1 MKKSFLFSYVLA
13 GMMLASCSS
22 SDDVATGTHG
32 FAEDGTG
39 YVKVSLNLPTRSASS
54 TRGVNDD
61 TADGEA
67 DEYNVNDATLI
78 IFAGDN
84 EADATFQ
91 SAYDL
96 TGTVKTDYD
105 NDQVTSQYTVTQEV
119 KSVSG
124 ANNIYAFVVLNHNDA
139 FAVTTANGLKVNGT
153 GTGTG
158 TELTTSDKFSTFS
171 KLAINKPIANDN
183 IMMTNAVVTT
193 QPGSAAF
200 ADPTTLANV
209 TTNVYPTKAEAE
221 ANPAADIFVERMAAK
236 VTLSC
241 SGGTTASGST
251 PATKF
256 GYSLV
261 GWELGNYNTQSYVSR
276 QWDNSWNSY
285 KSSGDGVTSTP
296 EALDAN
302 PYRFA
307 GTTLIK
313 AENGNP
319 SGNFYRT
326 YFGMDANYTTEAN
339 FTDHP
344 STITDLVST
353 TQLTSG
359 QSTYCYENT
368 FDVSKQTV
376 LNTTVALVKMKITP
390 DGWSAT
396 DFYTKDGNRN
406 VIYTEA
412 DAKALVSKQL
422 LSDFTAADL
431 KAKYFSTTTDAGTIS
446 ADVSFYTTDASGTTS
461 SEAGTQ
467 KYSVTLKFTKTGET
481 SPSSTAT
488 VDAADEIGGKKVLET
503 LATNIKI
510 SKYKD
515 CYSYY
520 KILIKHFGDEL
531 TPWNLTSNTTENAND
546 FLGRYGVLRNNWY
559 DISVTGVSNIGDA
572 TPGDLDVNK
581 DPTKDDKTTQF
592 ISCRINVLSWAK
604 RTQSTVLGE

>member
-1 MKKSFLFSYVLA
+1 M
-13 GMMLASCSS
+13 
-22 SDDVATGTHG
+22 
-32 FAEDGTG
+32 
-39 YVKVSLNLPTRSASS
+39 
-54 TRGVNDD
+54 
-61 TADGEA
+61 
-67 DEYNVNDATLI
+67 NDATLI

-96 TGTVKTDYD
+96 TGTVKDDVD

-139 FAVTTANGLKVNGT
+139 FTVSSTNGLKVNNT
-153 GTGTG
+153 D
-158 TELTTSDKFSTFS
+158 LTTSDKFSTFS
-171 KLAINKPIANDN
+171 ALAIDKSIVKNN

-193 QPGSAAF
+193 QPGSLAF
-200 ADPTTLANV
+200 AAPTTLANV

-241 SGGTTASGST
+241 TNGTTVSGTT

-256 GYSLV
+256 DYSLA
-261 GWELGNYNTQSYVSR
+261 GWELGNYNTRSYVSR
-276 QWDNSWNSY
+276 QWDNSWNNY
-285 KSSGDGVTSTP
+285 NSSGDCVDPAP
-296 EALDAN
+296 EALKNN

-326 YFGMDANYTTEAN
+326 YFGKDANYDSDAG

-344 STITDLVST
+344 STTTDLVST
-353 TQLTSG
+353 TPLISG

-390 DGWSAT
+390 DGWTAE

-412 DAKALVSKQL
+412 DAKTLVSKQL

-431 KAKYFSTTTDAGTIS
+431 KAKFFPSTTDDGTIS
-446 ADVSFYTTDASGTTS
+446 ADVSFYTTDASGSTVTP

-467 KYSVTLKFTKTGET
+467 EYNVTLKFTKKGET
-481 SPSSTAT
+481 TPTDTKT
-488 VDAADEIGGKKVLET
+488 VRTTDKIGGKNVLET

-520 KILIKHFGDEL
+520 KVLIKHFGDEL
-531 TPWNLTSNTTENAND
+531 TPWNLTSNTTVNAND

>member
-1 MKKSFLFSYVLA
+1 MKKSFLFSYALA

-54 TRGVNDD
+54 TRGVNDKTD
-61 TADGEA
+61 DGEA
-67 DEYNVNDATLI
+67 DEYKVNNATLI
-78 IFAGDN
+78 IFAGNN

-96 TGTVKTDYD
+96 TGTVKDDVD

-139 FAVTTANGLKVNGT
+139 FTVSSANGLKVNGT
-153 GTGTG
+153 D
-158 TELTTSDKFSTFS
+158 LTTSDKFSTFS
-171 KLAINKPIANDN
+171 TLAIDKSIAKNN

-200 ADPTTLANV
+200 AAPTTLANV

-241 SGGTTASGST
+241 SNGTTASGST
-251 PATKF
+251 PATNFK
-256 GYSLV
+256 YKLA
-261 GWELGNYNTQSYVSR
+261 GWELGNYNTRSYVSR
-276 QWDNSWNSY
+276 QWDNSWNNY
-285 KSSGDGVTSTP
+285 KSSGDGVDPAP
-296 EALDAN
+296 EALKNN

-326 YFGMDANYTTEAN
+326 YFGKDANYDSGAS

-344 STITDLVST
+344 STITNLVST
-353 TQLTSG
+353 TPLTSG

-376 LNTTVALVKMKITP
+376 LNTTVALVKMNITP
-390 DGWSAT
+390 DGWTAE

-412 DAKALVSKQL
+412 DAKTLVSKQL

-431 KAKYFSTTTDAGTIS
+431 KAKFFPSTTDDGTIS
-446 ADVSFYTTDASGTTS
+446 ADVSFYTTGASGSTVTP

-467 KYSVTLKFTKTGET
+467 KYNVKLKFTKTGET
-481 SPSSTAT
+481 TPTDTKT
-488 VDAADEIGGKKVLET
+488 VGTADEIGGKNVLET

>member
-1 MKKSFLFSYVLA
+1 MKKSFLFSYALA

-54 TRGVNDD
+54 TRGVNDNTD
-61 TADGEA
+61 DGES
-67 DEYNVNDATLI
+67 DEYKVNNATLI
-78 IFAGDN
+78 IFAGGN
-84 EADATFQ
+84 EADAKFQ

-96 TGTVKTDYD
+96 TGTVKTDVD

-139 FAVTTANGLKVNGT
+139 FTVTSTNGLKVNGT
-153 GTGTG
+153 D
-158 TELTTSDKFSTFS
+158 LTTSDKFSTFS
-171 KLAINKPIANDN
+171 KLAIDKSIAKGN

-200 ADPTTLANV
+200 ANPTTLANV

-241 SGGTTASGST
+241 SDGSTSGST

-276 QWDNSWNSY
+276 QWDNTWNDY
-285 KSSGDGVTSTP
+285 NSSGDGKSPAPAELST
-296 EALDAN
+296 N

-326 YFGMDANYTTEAN
+326 YFGKDANYDTDAN

-344 STITDLVST
+344 STITNLVST
-353 TQLTSG
+353 TPLTSG

-390 DGWSAT
+390 DSWTAS

-412 DAKALVSKQL
+412 DAKTLVSKQL

-431 KAKYFSTTTDAGTIS
+431 KAKYFPSISDAGTITV
-446 ADVSFYTTDASGTTS
+446 DVSFYTTDASGSTVTP

-467 KYSVTLKFTKTGET
+467 KYNVTLKFTKTGET
-481 SPSSTAT
+481 TPVSTAT
-488 VDAADEIGGKKVLET
+488 VGATDEIGGKKVLET

-510 SKYKD
+510 SKYKE

-531 TPWNLTSNTTENAND
+531 TPWNLTSNTTENAKD

-604 RTQSTVLGE
+604 RTQSTTLGE

>member
-1 MKKSFLFSYVLA
+1 MKKGFLFSYALA

-54 TRGVNDD
+54 TRGANDNTD
-61 TADGEA
+61 DGES
-67 DEYNVNDATLI
+67 DEYKVNNATLI
-78 IFAGDN
+78 IFAGGN

-139 FAVTTANGLKVNGT
+139 FSITSTNGLKVNGT
-153 GTGTG
+153 D
-158 TELTTSDKFSTFS
+158 LTTSDKFSTFS
-171 KLAINKPIANDN
+171 TLAINKSIAKDN

-200 ADPTTLANV
+200 ANPTTLANV

-241 SGGTTASGST
+241 TDGSTSGST

-256 GYSLV
+256 GYSLA

-276 QWDNSWNSY
+276 QWDNTWNDN
-285 KSSGDGVTSTP
+285 KSSGDGKSPVPTELST
-296 EALDAN
+296 N

-326 YFGMDANYTTEAN
+326 YFGKDANYATDAN
-339 FTDHP
+339 FNDHP
-344 STITDLVST
+344 STITNLVST
-353 TQLTSG
+353 TPLTSG

-390 DGWSAT
+390 DGWTAS

-412 DAKALVSKQL
+412 DAKTLVSKQL

-431 KAKYFSTTTDAGTIS
+431 KTNYFPSISDAGTIT
-446 ADVSFYTTDASGTTS
+446 ADVSFYTTDASGSIVTP

-467 KYSVTLKFTKTGET
+467 KYNVTLEFTKTGET
-481 SPSSTAT
+481 TPSSTAT
-488 VDAADEIGGKKVLET
+488 VNATDEIGGKKVLET

-510 SKYKD
+510 SKYKE

-604 RTQSTVLGE
+604 RTQSTTLGE